1 MIIWANS
8 GQVKLN
14 ILIYILDLT
23 GIYSKKEHFFWGD
36 ALKKLGR
43 LCYTIGR
50 NRIITVQFSGAMPLY
65 FRRKWPLVS
74 FQANLPIFF
83 FFTKKRKNY
92 INKGLL
98 FTIISIILLRTTT
111 SGNDHTLFISIY
123 FIDIPNYLLVGF
135 LINSAREDTSL
146 QD

>member
-1 MIIWANS
+1 M
-8 GQVKLN
+8 
-14 ILIYILDLT
+14 
-23 GIYSKKEHFFWGD
+23 
-36 ALKKLGR
+36 
-43 LCYTIGR
+43 
-50 NRIITVQFSGAMPLY
+50 
-65 FRRKWPLVS
+65 VS